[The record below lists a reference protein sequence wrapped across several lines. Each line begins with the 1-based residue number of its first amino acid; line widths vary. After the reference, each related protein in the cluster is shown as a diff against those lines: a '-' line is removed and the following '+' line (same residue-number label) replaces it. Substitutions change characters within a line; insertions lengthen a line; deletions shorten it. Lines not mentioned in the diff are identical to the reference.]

1 MNVFLVSAGKL
12 YGKKDYVE
20 ERHRHRYEVNPK
32 YVKELEEKG
41 LKFVGHSTDGQ
52 RMEIMELKGMRADQA
67 SCYCVLQFIVNKFCF
82 CNVSITLGN
91 LQASVIGLLQ
101 NKICQLCC
109 GSPRSINRF
118 QRAVL

>member
-1 MNVFLVSAGKL
+1 M

-52 RMEIMELKGMRADQA
+52 RMEIMELKGVSTVRPTSSFPAPP
-67 SCYCVLQFIVNKFCF
+67 KFFRC
-82 CNVSITLGN
+82 LYM
-91 LQASVIGLLQ
+91 
-101 NKICQLCC
+101 
-109 GSPRSINRF
+109 
-118 QRAVL
+118 